1 MQFTGWKVMARPVT
15 FDRDEVLGRATE
27 VFWEHGYC
35 DTSVSQLV
43 EATRLKPGSLYAAF
57 ESKEGLFLAAL
68 DQYAQR
74 SRQRL
79 LAVLAEAP
87 DPLQGVER
95 VFEQLAESSRRE
107 AQRGCLLVNSV
118 LEVGRLN
125 PTVQARARAH
135 LADIEA
141 LLREAL
147 EQARANG
154 QLAIGKSPESL
165 AKFLMTTIWGL
176 RVLGGTGA
184 DRESAQLVIAEAL
197 SLLRD

>member
-1 MQFTGWKVMARPVT
+1 
-15 FDRDEVLGRATE
+15 
-27 VFWEHGYC
+27 
-35 DTSVSQLV
+35 
-43 EATRLKPGSLYAAF
+43 
-57 ESKEGLFLAAL
+57 
-68 DQYAQR
+68 
-74 SRQRL
+74 
-79 LAVLAEAP
+79 VLAEAP

-95 VFEQLAESSRRE
+95 VFEQLADGGRRE

-125 PTVQARARAH
+125 PVVQARARAH

-147 EQARANG
+147 EQAQTKG
-154 QLAIGKSPESL
+154 QLATDKSPESL

-176 RVLGGTGA
+176 RVLGGAGA
-184 DRESAQLVIAEAL
+184 DRESARLVIAEAL

>member
-1 MQFTGWKVMARPVT
+1 MKIPLWRDMARPIT
-15 FDRDEVLGRATE
+15 FNRDEVLGRATE

-68 DQYAQR
+68 DRYAQQSCR
-74 SRQRL
+74 RL
-79 LAVLAEAP
+79 RALLAEAP
-87 DPLQGVER
+87 DPLRGVEQL
-95 VFEQLAESSRRE
+95 FEQLADSGRRE
-107 AQRGCLLVNSV
+107 ARRGCLLVNSV

-135 LADIEA
+135 LAEIEA
-141 LLREAL
+141 ILRGAL

-154 QLAIGKSPESL
+154 ELATGKSPESL

>member
-1 MQFTGWKVMARPVT
+1 MARPVT

-68 DQYAQR
+68 DQYAQQS
-74 SRQRL
+74 SRRL
-79 LAVLAEAP
+79 RKLLAEAP
-87 DPLQGVER
+87 DPLKGVER
-95 VFEQLAESSRRE
+95 IFEQLADSGRHE
-107 AQRGCLLVNSV
+107 ARRGCLLVNSV
-118 LEVGRLN
+118 LEVGRVN

-135 LADIEA
+135 LTEIEA
-141 LLREAL
+141 ILRGAL
-147 EQARANG
+147 EQARAKG
-154 QLAIGKSPESL
+154 QLAAGKSPESL

-184 DRESAQLVIAEAL
+184 DRESARLVIAEAL